1 MPRNVI
7 MIESTTP
14 DFPVALRPGAL
25 VTSCPRIWAIG
36 NLDLLKTRLL
46 GFLCSTKCPG
56 NIIVQTYD
64 LARGLRGAGVPVIGG
79 FHSPMEKECLDLL
92 LRGQQPVVIC
102 PARSIERMRLP
113 TAWRTPLDEGR
124 LLVCS
129 PFATHHRRPT
139 TDIAE
144 QRNRLVVALA
154 DAVVIAHA
162 SPSSKIARLSAEM
175 VTSGKRVYTL
185 DLSENAYLIQHGVMG
200 YAVPNLVDRLVSR

>member
-7 MIESTTP
+7 MIESTNP
-14 DFPVALRPGAL
+14 DFPVALRHGAL

-36 NLDLLKTRLL
+36 NLDILKTRLL

-56 NIIVQTYD
+56 NVIVHTYD
-64 LARGLRGAGVPVIGG
+64 LARALRHSGVPVIGG
-79 FHSPMEKECLDLL
+79 FQSPMEKECLDLL
-92 LRGQQPVVIC
+92 LRGQQPIVIC
-102 PARSIERMRLP
+102 PARSIEQMRLP

-144 QRNRLVVALA
+144 QRNCLVAALA

-162 SPSSKIARLSAEM
+162 SPGSKIARLSAEM
-175 VTSGKRVYTL
+175 VASGKWVYTL
-185 DLSENAYLIQHGVMG
+185 D
-200 YAVPNLVDRLVSR
+200 RLVLQRDITSAD